1 MPELKFREIELRA
14 AEADGDLIPCILT
27 TEAPVE
33 RGNFIEV
40 LSCNPKDVDL
50 TRAPLPLIVQHDRTQ
65 LNVGV
70 IEQVRPEGGKLRGLA
85 RFGASTQ
92 AKEILADVKAGIVR
106 SLSVGYELLQIISE
120 TGRTVRFAW
129 RPYECSVVSVPADP
143 GAGFYRSLK
152 GSNMTDITV
161 IDNADQGVDHMS
173 RSQRRSA
180 THGVADERDRVREI
194 YAIGR
199 QHNMQALAEAAV
211 NDGTSL
217 DAFRAMA
224 LQRVRGNGNDGLRA
238 SESPEL
244 GLSRREVEQFSFVK
258 AILAQMDPN
267 YARREAGFEM
277 EASRAL
283 AQKLG
288 REPQGIYVPGEVLR
302 YQSRNQRDL
311 VAGTP
316 AYGGNL
322 VATELQADSFITLLR
337 NRSHVINLGAT
348 TIGDLVGNVA
358 IPSQAGAASAFWV
371 AEGGA
376 PTESAQA
383 FGQVPLTPKTV
394 GAFTDFTRRML
405 LQATPDIESIVRAD
419 LAGII
424 GVEMDRVAI
433 AGSGLSNEPL
443 GILNA
448 SGIGSVAI
456 GTNGGAITWTHV
468 LQLEEAIANSNA
480 DEGALAY
487 MTNNKARRALKGT
500 TKVSGDAGAG
510 FIWSDEARDAAGYG
524 TLNGYRSAA
533 SNNVPSNLTKGTGT
547 NLSAMIFGNW
557 ADVLIGQWGGLDI
570 LVDKITNGTSGGTRV
585 IALLDMDIALR
596 REASFAAIKDA
607 TT

>member
-1 MPELKFREIELRA
+1 
-14 AEADGDLIPCILT
+14 
-27 TEAPVE
+27 
-33 RGNFIEV
+33 
-40 LSCNPKDVDL
+40 
-50 TRAPLPLIVQHDRTQ
+50 
-65 LNVGV
+65 
-70 IEQVRPEGGKLRGLA
+70 
-85 RFGASTQ
+85 
-92 AKEILADVKAGIVR
+92 
-106 SLSVGYELLQIISE
+106 
-120 TGRTVRFAW
+120 
-129 RPYECSVVSVPADP
+129 
-143 GAGFYRSLK
+143 
-152 GSNMTDITV
+152 MTDITV
-161 IDNADQGVDHMS
+161 TDNDNLS
-173 RSQRRSA
+173 RGQRRSSNQA
-180 THGVADERDRVREI
+180 ALDERERVQEI
-194 YAIGR
+194 AAIGQ
-199 QHNMQALAEAAV
+199 QHNLQNEANRAISA
-211 NDGTSL
+211 GTSL
-217 DAFRAMA
+217 DAFRAIAMS
-224 LQRVRGNGNDGLRA
+224 RLRDTGTLRP

-302 YQSRNQRDL
+302 HQSRNQRDL

-322 VATELQADSFITLLR
+322 VATDHHAESFIALLR
-337 NRSHVINLGAT
+337 NRSHVINMGAT
-348 TIGDLVGNVA
+348 TIADLSGNVA
-358 IPSQAGAASAFWV
+358 IPSQSGAASTFWV

-376 PTESAQA
+376 PTESAQT

-433 AGSGLSNEPL
+433 AGSGLNNEPL

-448 SGIGSVAI
+448 SGIGAVAI

-468 LQLEEAIANSNA
+468 LQLEEAIANANA
-480 DEGALAY
+480 DEGAALAY

-510 FIWSDEARDAAGYG
+510 FIWSDEARDADGYG
-524 TLNGYRSAA
+524 TLNGYRAAA

-585 IALLDMDIALR
+585 IALLDMDIAIR
-596 REASFAAIKDA
+596 RIASFAAIVDA

>member
-14 AEADGDLIPCILT
+14 AEADGDLIPCVLASET
-27 TEAPVE
+27 PVE
-33 RGNFIEV
+33 RGNFLEV
-40 LSCNPKDVDL
+40 LSHNPRDVDL
-50 TRAPLPLIVQHDRTQ
+50 SRAPLPLIVQHDRTQ
-65 LNVGV
+65 LNIGV
-70 IEQVRPEGGKLRGLA
+70 IEQVRIERGELRGLA
-85 RFGASTQ
+85 RFGSSTQ
-92 AKEILADVKAGIVR
+92 AKEILADVKAKVVR
-106 SLSVGYELLQIISE
+106 SLSVGYEILNIISE
-120 TGRTVRFAW
+120 TGRVVRFSW
-129 RPYECSVVSVPADP
+129 RPYECSVVSVPADVN
-143 GAGFYRSLK
+143 AGFYRSLK
-152 GSNMTDITV
+152 GQNTMTDIT
-161 IDNADQGVDHMS
+161 IDDDTQTNHMG
-173 RSQRRSA
+173 RSQRIA
-180 THGVADERDRVREI
+180 GKPHALAERERVREI
-194 YAIGR
+194 YAIGSA
-199 QHNMQALAEAAV
+199 HNMHDLAYKAV

-217 DAFRAMA
+217 DDFREIAMSRLKGA
-224 LQRVRGNGNDGLRA
+224 GTLRPA
-238 SESPEL
+238 ESPDL

-316 AYGGNL
+316 ANGGNL
-322 VATELQADSFITLLR
+322 VATEHHADSFITLLR

-376 PTESAQA
+376 PTESQQT

-433 AGSGLSNEPL
+433 AGSGVSNEPL

-468 LQLEEAIANSNA
+468 LQLEEAIANANA

-557 ADVLIGQWGGLDI
+557 ADVLIGQWGGLDL
-570 LVDKITNGTSGGTRV
+570 LVDKITHGTSGGTRV
-585 IALLDMDIALR
+585 IALLDADIAIR
-596 REASFAAIKDA
+596 RAASFAAIKDA

>member
-1 MPELKFREIELRA
+1 MPKLQFREIELRA
-14 AEADGDLIPCILT
+14 AEADGDLIPCVLT

-70 IEQVRPEGGKLRGLA
+70 IEQVRAEGGKLKGLA

-106 SLSVGYELLQIISE
+106 NLSVGYELLQIISE
-120 TGRTVRFAW
+120 TGRTARFAW

-143 GAGFYRSLK
+143 GAGFYRSLTHSPK
-152 GSNMTDITV
+152 GKNMNDITV
-161 IDNADQGVDHMS
+161 TDNDNLS
-173 RSQRRSA
+173 RSQRRSSNQA
-180 THGVADERDRVREI
+180 ALDERERVQEI
-194 YAIGR
+194 VAIGQ
-199 QHNMQALAEAAV
+199 QHNLRNEANRAIS
-211 NDGTSL
+211 DGTSI
-217 DAFRAMA
+217 DAFRTIAMS
-224 LQRVRGNGNDGLRA
+224 RIPGNDTLRPA
-238 SESPEL
+238 ESPEL

-288 REPQGIYVPGEVLR
+288 REPQGIYVPGEILR
-302 YQSRNQRDL
+302 YQSRGRRDL

-322 VATELQADSFITLLR
+322 VATELHADSFITLLR

-348 TIGDLVGNVA
+348 TIGDLVGNVS
-358 IPSQAGAASAFWV
+358 IPSQSGAASAFWV

-376 PTESAQA
+376 PTESAQT

-433 AGSGLSNEPL
+433 AGSGLSNDPL

-456 GTNGGAITWTHV
+456 GTNGGAITWDHV
-468 LQLEEAIANSNA
+468 LQLEEAIANANA
-480 DEGALAY
+480 DDGALAY
-487 MTNNKARRALKGT
+487 MTNNKVRRKLKGT

-510 FIWSDEARDAAGYG
+510 FIWSDEARDTSGHG
-524 TLNGYRSAA
+524 ILNGYRSAA
-533 SNNVPSNLTKGTGT
+533 SNNVPSNLVKSTSGAVC
-547 NLSAMIFGNW
+547 SAMIFGNW

-585 IALLDMDIALR
+585 IALLDMDIAIR
-596 REASFAAIKDA
+596 RAASFAAIKDA

>member
-1 MPELKFREIELRA
+1 MKPEIFTREIELRA
-14 AEADGDLIPCILT
+14 AEADGDLIPCVLS
-27 TEAPVE
+27 TEQPVD
-33 RGNFIEV
+33 RGGYGEV
-40 LSCNPKDVDL
+40 LSHQSGEVDL
-50 TRAPLPLIVQHDRTQ
+50 SRAPLPLIVQHDHTK

-70 IEQVRPEGGKLRGLA
+70 VEQVRIEGGKLKGLA
-85 RFGASTQ
+85 RFGSSTQ
-92 AKEILADVKAGIVR
+92 AREILADVKAGIVR
-106 SLSVGYELLQIISE
+106 SLSVGYSITKTLSQAGNIC
-120 TGRTVRFAW
+120 RFAW
-129 RPYECSVVSVPADP
+129 MPFEVSVVSVPADA

-152 GSNMTDITV
+152 GNQMNT
-161 IDNADQGVDHMS
+161 IDNISDTPEIPPRGQ
-173 RSQRRSA
+173 QRAANRGA
-180 THGVADERDRVREI
+180 LEERERVQEI
-194 YAIGR
+194 AAIGHAHGLQNDANR
-199 QHNMQALAEAAV
+199 AIA
-211 NDGTSL
+211 DGTSL
-217 DAFRAMA
+217 DSFRALAMS
-224 LQRVRGNGNDGLRA
+224 RIRDNGILRPA
-238 SESPEL
+238 ESPEL
-244 GLSRREVEQFSFVK
+244 GLSRREVEQFSFVR
-258 AILAQMDPN
+258 AILAQTDPN

-322 VATELQADSFITLLR
+322 VATEHHADSFIQLLR

-348 TIGDLVGNVA
+348 TLGGLVGNVA
-358 IPSQAGAASAFWV
+358 IPSQAGAASAFWIS
-371 AEGGA
+371 EGSS
-376 PTESAQA
+376 PTESAQT

-456 GTNGGAITWTHV
+456 GTNGGAINWTHV
-468 LQLEEAIANSNA
+468 LQLEEAIANANA

-510 FIWSDEARDAAGYG
+510 FIWDDSARDASGYG

-533 SNNVPSNLTKGTGT
+533 SNNVPSNLVKGTSGAVC
-547 NLSAMIFGNW
+547 SAMIFGNW
-557 ADVLIGQWGGLDI
+557 SDVLIGQWGGLDI

-585 IALLDMDIALR
+585 IALLDMDCAVR
-596 REASFAAIKDA
+596 RAASFAAIKDA

>member
-1 MPELKFREIELRA
+1 MPEFLTREIELRA
-14 AEADGDLIPCILT
+14 AEADGDLIPCVLS
-27 TEAPVE
+27 TEQPVD
-33 RGNFIEV
+33 RGGYDEV
-40 LSCNPKDVDL
+40 LSHQSGDIDL
-50 TRAPLPLIVQHDRTQ
+50 SRAPIPLIVQHDHTQ

-70 IEQVRPEGGKLRGLA
+70 VEQVRIEGGKLKGLA
-85 RFGASTQ
+85 RFGTSTR
-92 AKEILADVKAGIVR
+92 AREILADVKAGIIR
-106 SLSVGYELLQIISE
+106 SLSVGYLLLEKLSE
-120 TGRTVRFAW
+120 TGRTIRFSW
-129 RPYECSVVSVPADP
+129 MPYEVSAVSVPADQN
-143 GAGFYRSLK
+143 AGFYRSHSPK
-152 GSNMTDITV
+152 GKTMTDITV
-161 IDNADQGVDHMS
+161 TENDPAT

-180 THGVADERDRVREI
+180 NQAALDERERVQEI
-194 YAIGR
+194 AAIGQQFKLQNEANR
-199 QHNMQALAEAAV
+199 AIAE
-211 NDGTSL
+211 GTSI
-217 DAFRAMA
+217 DAFRELAMSRLKGAGA
-224 LQRVRGNGNDGLRA
+224 LRPA
-238 SESPEL
+238 ESPDL
-244 GLSRREVEQFSFVK
+244 GLTSREIEQFSFVK
-258 AILAQMDPN
+258 AILAQTDPD

-283 AQKLG
+283 AQKL
-288 REPQGIYVPGEVLR
+288 RKDPRGIYIPGEVLR
-302 YQSRNQRDL
+302 YQSRGQRDL
-311 VAGTP
+311 TVGSAAG
-316 AYGGNL
+316 GGNL
-322 VATELQADSFITLLR
+322 VATEHQADNFITLLR
-337 NRSHVINLGAT
+337 NRSHVVNLGAT
-348 TIGDLVGNVA
+348 TVGDLVGNVD
-358 IPSQAGAASAFWV
+358 IPSQAGGATAFWV

-376 PTESAQA
+376 PTESQQT

-405 LQATPDIESIVRAD
+405 KQATPDIEMIVRAD

-468 LQLEEAIANSNA
+468 LQLEEEIANANA

-570 LVDKITNGTSGGTRV
+570 LVDKFTNGTSGGTRV
-585 IALLDMDIALR
+585 IAFLDMDIAIR
-596 REASFAAIKDA
+596 RAASFAAIKDA

>member
-1 MPELKFREIELRA
+1 MPEFFTREIELRA
-14 AEADGDLIPCILT
+14 AEADGDLIPCTLASET
-27 TEAPVE
+27 PVE
-33 RGNFIEV
+33 RGDYLEV
-40 LSCNPKDVDL
+40 LSHAPADVDL
-50 TRAPLPLIVQHDRTQ
+50 SRAPLPLIVQHDHTQ
-65 LNVGV
+65 LNIGV
-70 IEQVRPEGGKLRGLA
+70 IEQVRIVGGKLKGLA
-85 RFGASTQ
+85 RFGSSTQ
-92 AKEILADVKAGIVR
+92 AREILADVKAGIVR
-106 SLSVGYELLQIISE
+106 SLSVGYQLLKPLTE

-129 RPYECSVVSVPADP
+129 QPYECSVVSVPADQST
-143 GAGFYRSLK
+143 GFYRSINHSTK
-152 GSNMTDITV
+152 GKIMTDITV
-161 IDNADQGVDHMS
+161 TENDTLS
-173 RSQRRSA
+173 RSQRRSSNLA
-180 THGVADERDRVREI
+180 ALDERERVQEI
-194 YAIGR
+194 ASIGQQFNLQNDANRAI
-199 QHNMQALAEAAV
+199 A
-211 NDGTSL
+211 DGTSI
-217 DAFRAMA
+217 DAFRTLAMSRLRDSGA
-224 LQRVRGNGNDGLRA
+224 LRPV
-238 SESPEL
+238 ESPEI
-244 GLSRREVEQFSFVK
+244 GLTHREIEQFSFVK
-258 AILAQMDPN
+258 AIMAQIDPAN
-267 YARREAGFEM
+267 HAHRAGFEM

-283 AQKLG
+283 AQKL
-288 REPQGIYVPGEVLR
+288 RRDPRGIYVPGEVLR
-302 YQSRNQRDL
+302 YQRANTRDL

-322 VATELQADSFITLLR
+322 VATDHHADSFITLLR

-348 TIGDLVGNVA
+348 TIGDLVGNVS

-376 PTESAQA
+376 PTESVQM

-433 AGSGLSNEPL
+433 AGSGLNDEPL

-448 SGIGSVAI
+448 SGIGSVGI
-456 GTNGGAITWTHV
+456 GTNGGAITWAHV
-468 LQLEEAIANSNA
+468 LQLEEAIANANA

-533 SNNVPSNLTKGTGT
+533 SNNVPSNFTKGTGT

-585 IALLDMDIALR
+585 IALLDMDIAIR
-596 REASFAAIKDA
+596 RLTSFAAIKDA

>member
-1 MPELKFREIELRA
+1 MATEFFTREIELRA
-14 AEADGDLIPCILT
+14 AEADGDLIPCTLASET
-27 TEAPVE
+27 PVE
-33 RGNFIEV
+33 RGDYLEV
-40 LSCNPKDVDL
+40 LSHAPADVDL
-50 TRAPLPLIVQHDRTQ
+50 TRAPLPLIVQHDHTQ
-65 LNVGV
+65 LNIGV
-70 IEQVRPEGGKLRGLA
+70 IEQVRVVGGKLKGLA
-85 RFGASTQ
+85 RFGSSTQ
-92 AKEILADVKAGIVR
+92 AREILADVKAGIVR
-106 SLSVGYELLQIISE
+106 SLSVGYQLLKPLTE
-120 TGRTVRFAW
+120 NGRTVRFAW
-129 RPYECSVVSVPADP
+129 QPYECSVVSVPADHS
-143 GAGFYRSLK
+143 AGFYRSVNHSTK
-152 GSNMTDITV
+152 GKTMTDIT
-161 IDNADQGVDHMS
+161 ITENDALS
-173 RSQRRSA
+173 RSQRRQSNQA
-180 THGVADERDRVREI
+180 ALDERERVQEI
-194 YAIGR
+194 AAIGNI
-199 QHNMQALAEAAV
+199 HNLQ
-211 NDGTSL
+211 NDAKRAIENGTSL
-217 DAFRAMA
+217 DAFRTFA
-224 LQRVRGNGNDGLRA
+224 LSRVRDTGSLRPA
-238 SESPEL
+238 ESPEL
-244 GLSRREVEQFSFVK
+244 GLSRREIEQFSFVK

-302 YQSRNQRDL
+302 YQSRGQRDL
-311 VAGTP
+311 AAGTA

-322 VATELQADSFITLLR
+322 VATEHHADNFIALLR
-337 NRSHVINLGAT
+337 NRSHVINMGAT

-358 IPSQAGAASAFWV
+358 IPSQAGAATAFWV
-371 AEGGA
+371 AEGSA
-376 PTESAQA
+376 PTESSQT

-405 LQATPDIESIVRAD
+405 LQATPDIEMIVRAD

-433 AGSGLSNEPL
+433 AGSGLSNEPT

-456 GTNGGAITWTHV
+456 DTNGGPITWTHV
-468 LQLEEAIANSNA
+468 LQLEEAIANANA
-480 DEGALAY
+480 DDGALAY

-510 FIWSDEARDAAGYG
+510 FIWSDEARDASGYG

-570 LVDKITNGTSGGTRV
+570 LVDKFTNGTSGGTRV
-585 IALLDMDIALR
+585 IALLDMDIAIR
-596 REASFAAIKDA
+596 RAASFAAIKDA

>member
-1 MPELKFREIELRA
+1 MPEFFIREIELRA
-14 AEADGDLIPCILT
+14 AEADGDLIPCVLS
-27 TEAPVE
+27 TEQPVD
-33 RGNFIEV
+33 RGGYNEV
-40 LSCNPKDVDL
+40 LSHQSGEVDL
-50 TRAPLPLIVQHDRTQ
+50 SRAPLPVVVQHDHTQ

-70 IEQVRPEGGKLRGLA
+70 VEQVRIEGGKLKGLA
-85 RFGASTQ
+85 RFGSSTQ
-92 AKEILADVKAGIVR
+92 AREILADVKAGIIR
-106 SLSVGYELLQIISE
+106 SLSVGYQLLKTVSE

-129 RPYECSVVSVPADP
+129 MPYEVSVVSVPADP
-143 GAGFYRSLK
+143 NAGFYRSLTHSPK
-152 GSNMTDITV
+152 GKIMTDITV
-161 IDNADQGVDHMS
+161 TENDPAT

-180 THGVADERDRVREI
+180 NQAALDERERVQEI
-194 YAIGR
+194 AAIGHA
-199 QHNMQALAEAAV
+199 HNLQNDANRAIA
-211 NDGTSL
+211 DGTSL
-217 DAFRAMA
+217 DAFRAIAMSRLRDNGA
-224 LQRVRGNGNDGLRA
+224 LRLA
-238 SESPEL
+238 ESPDI

-302 YQSRNQRDL
+302 YQRAHTRDL

-322 VATELQADSFITLLR
+322 VATEHHADSFITLLR

-358 IPSQAGAASAFWV
+358 IPSQVGAASAFWV

-376 PTESAQA
+376 PTESAQT

-468 LQLEEAIANSNA
+468 LQLEEAIANANA

-510 FIWSDEARDAAGYG
+510 FIWSDEARDASGYG

-585 IALLDMDIALR
+585 IALLDMDIAIR
-596 REASFAAIKDA
+596 RAGSFAAIKDA

>member
-14 AEADGDLIPCILT
+14 AEADGDLIPCVLASET
-27 TEAPVE
+27 PVE
-33 RGNFIEV
+33 RGNFLEV
-40 LSCNPKDVDL
+40 LSHNPRDVDL
-50 TRAPLPLIVQHDRTQ
+50 SRAPLPLIVQHDRTQ
-65 LNVGV
+65 LNIGV
-70 IEQVRPEGGKLRGLA
+70 IEQVRIERGELRGLA
-85 RFGASTQ
+85 RFGSSTQ
-92 AKEILADVKAGIVR
+92 AKEILADVKAKVVR
-106 SLSVGYELLQIISE
+106 SLSVGYEILNIISE
-120 TGRTVRFAW
+120 TGRVVRFSW
-129 RPYECSVVSVPADP
+129 RPYECSVVSVPADVN
-143 GAGFYRSLK
+143 AGFYRSLK
-152 GSNMTDITV
+152 GQNTMTDIT
-161 IDNADQGVDHMS
+161 IDDDTQTNHTT
-173 RSQRRSA
+173 RSQRIA
-180 THGVADERDRVREI
+180 GKPHALDERERVREI

-199 QHNMQALAEAAV
+199 AHNMHDLADKAV

-217 DAFRAMA
+217 DAFRAIAMSRLRDPGA
-224 LQRVRGNGNDGLRA
+224 LRPA
-238 SESPEL
+238 ESPDI
-244 GLSRREVEQFSFVK
+244 GLSRREIERFSFVK

-322 VATELQADSFITLLR
+322 VATEHHADSFITLLR

-376 PTESAQA
+376 PTESSQT

-433 AGSGLSNEPL
+433 AGSGVSNEPL

-468 LQLEEAIANSNA
+468 LQLEEAIANANA

-585 IALLDMDIALR
+585 IALLDMDIAVR
-596 REASFAAIKDA
+596 RAASFAAIKDA

>member
-1 MPELKFREIELRA
+1 MPEFFIREIELRA
-14 AEADGDLIPCILT
+14 ADADGDLIPCVLS
-27 TEAPVE
+27 TEQPVD
-33 RGNFIEV
+33 RGGYDEV
-40 LSCNPKDVDL
+40 LSHQSGDVDL
-50 TRAPLPLIVQHDRTQ
+50 SRAPIPLIVQHDHTQ

-70 IEQVRPEGGKLRGLA
+70 VEQVRIEGGKLKGLA

-92 AKEILADVKAGIVR
+92 AREILADVKAGIIR
-106 SLSVGYELLQIISE
+106 SLSVGYLLLEKLSQ
-120 TGRTVRFAW
+120 TGRTMRFAW
-129 RPYECSVVSVPADP
+129 MPYEVSAVSVPADP
-143 GAGFYRSLK
+143 NAGFYRSHSSK
-152 GSNMTDITV
+152 GKTMTDITV
-161 IDNADQGVDHMS
+161 TENDHAT

-180 THGVADERDRVREI
+180 NQAALDERERVQEI
-194 YAIGR
+194 AAIGQQFKLQNEANR
-199 QHNMQALAEAAV
+199 AIAE
-211 NDGTSL
+211 GTSI
-217 DAFRAMA
+217 DAFRELAMSRLKGA
-224 LQRVRGNGNDGLRA
+224 GTLRPA
-238 SESPEL
+238 ESPEL
-244 GLSRREVEQFSFVK
+244 GLTRREIEQFSFVK

-311 VAGTP
+311 LAGTP

-322 VATELQADSFITLLR
+322 VATEHHADSFITLLR

-376 PTESAQA
+376 PTESSQM

-433 AGSGLSNEPL
+433 AGSGVSNEPL

-468 LQLEEAIANSNA
+468 LQLEEAIANANA

-585 IALLDMDIALR
+585 IALLDMDIAIR
-596 REASFAAIKDA
+596 RAASFAAIKDA

>member
-14 AEADGDLIPCILT
+14 AEADGDLIPCVLT

-40 LSCNPKDVDL
+40 LSCNPRDVDL

-70 IEQVRPEGGKLRGLA
+70 IEQVRAEGGKLKGLA
-85 RFGASTQ
+85 RFGSSTQ
-92 AKEILADVKAGIVR
+92 AKEILADVKAKVVR
-106 SLSVGYELLQIISE
+106 SLSVGYELLNIISE
-120 TGRTVRFAW
+120 TGRVVRFSW
-129 RPYECSVVSVPADP
+129 RPYECSVVSVPADVN
-143 GAGFYRSLK
+143 AGFYRSLK
-152 GSNMTDITV
+152 GQNIMTDIT
-161 IDNADQGVDHMS
+161 IDDDTQTSHTT
-173 RSQRRSA
+173 RSQRIA
-180 THGVADERDRVREI
+180 GKPHALDERDRVREI

-199 QHNMQALAEAAV
+199 VHNMHDLADKAV

-217 DAFRAMA
+217 DAFRAIAMSRLRDTGA
-224 LQRVRGNGNDGLRA
+224 LRPA
-238 SESPEL
+238 ESPDL

-322 VATELQADSFITLLR
+322 VATEHHADSFITLLR

-348 TIGDLVGNVA
+348 TLGDLVGNVA

-376 PTESAQA
+376 PTESAQT

-433 AGSGLSNEPL
+433 AGSGASNEPL

-456 GTNGGAITWTHV
+456 GTNGGPITWTHV
-468 LQLEEAIANSNA
+468 LQLEESIANANA

-487 MTNNKARRALKGT
+487 MTNNRARRALKGT

-510 FIWSDEARDAAGYG
+510 FIWSDEMRDASGYG

-533 SNNVPSNLTKGTGT
+533 SNNVPSNLVKGTSGAVC
-547 NLSAMIFGNW
+547 SAMIFGNW
-557 ADVLIGQWGGLDI
+557 SDVLIGQWGGLDI

-585 IALLDMDIALR
+585 IALLDMDIAIR
-596 REASFAAIKDA
+596 RAASFAAIKDA

>member
-1 MPELKFREIELRA
+1 MPEFLTREIELRA
-14 AEADGDLIPCILT
+14 AEADGDLIPCVLS
-27 TEAPVE
+27 TEQPVD
-33 RGNFIEV
+33 RGGYDEV
-40 LSCNPKDVDL
+40 LSHQSGDIDL
-50 TRAPLPLIVQHDRTQ
+50 SRAPIPLIVQHDHTQ

-70 IEQVRPEGGKLRGLA
+70 VEQVRIEGGKLKGLA
-85 RFGASTQ
+85 RFGTSTQ
-92 AKEILADVKAGIVR
+92 AREILADVKAGIIR
-106 SLSVGYELLQIISE
+106 SLSVGYLLLEKLSQ
-120 TGRTVRFAW
+120 TGRTMRFSW
-129 RPYECSVVSVPADP
+129 MPYEVSAVSVPADP
-143 GAGFYRSLK
+143 NAGFYRSHSPK
-152 GSNMTDITV
+152 GKTMTDITV
-161 IDNADQGVDHMS
+161 IEDDHQT

-180 THGVADERDRVREI
+180 NSAALDERARVREI
-194 YAIGR
+194 SAIGK
-199 QHNMQALAEAAV
+199 QHNMADTAERAIES
-211 NDGTSL
+211 GMSL
-217 DAFRAMA
+217 EAFRAYVLDNLKA
-224 LQRVRGNGNDGLRA
+224 TGTLRPA
-238 SESPEL
+238 ESPEL
-244 GLSRREVEQFSFVK
+244 GLTRREIEQFSFVK

-322 VATELQADSFITLLR
+322 VATEHHADSFITLLR

-376 PTESAQA
+376 PTESSQT

-433 AGSGLSNEPL
+433 AGSGVSNEPL
-443 GILNA
+443 GILSA

-468 LQLEEAIANSNA
+468 LQLEEAIANANA

-585 IALLDMDIALR
+585 IALLDMDIAIR
-596 REASFAAIKDA
+596 RAASFAAIKDA